1 MSRPTTVEL
10 TNRVARI
17 SEILLRGAARAV
29 VLQYV
34 AEKTDWGVSE
44 KTVDNYI
51 KKATDIIKAGSET
64 DTAYEIGK
72 AKERSEFLWQ
82 KAISMQDFREARA
95 VQKDR
100 RDLLGL
106 DASKRLELSG
116 PDGGEVPIRLVEVIL
131 PAETNND
138 K

>member
-1 MSRPTTVEL
+1 MARPTTVEL
-10 TNRVARI
+10 ANRITRI
-17 SEILLRGAARAV
+17 SEILIRGMSRAV
-29 VLQYV
+29 ILQYV

-51 KKATDIIKAGSET
+51 KKAKSIINAGSET
-64 DTAYEIGK
+64 DIDYEIGK

-116 PDGGEVPIRLVEVIL
+116 PESGAIEVIYVN
-131 PAETNND
+131 PPQID
-138 K
+138 DD